1 MKKLCAAA
9 IFGLWLLFSIG
20 CSSTPPGTISVN
32 DAQKPERL
40 GQNVVV
46 VGMAETK
53 TSMSTFR
60 MFQLFNDQKAIWV
73 ELPPSKE
80 MPPQGVNVRVSGTL
94 QQKDYNVIG
103 KVYCIQASEV
113 KME

>member
-1 MKKLCAAA
+1 MKKLCTGA
-9 IFGLWLLFSIG
+9 ILGLWLLFAIG
-20 CSSTPPGTISVN
+20 CSSTPSGTISVS
-32 DAQKPERL
+32 DAQKPERV

-60 MFQLFNDQKAIWV
+60 MFQLFNGQKAIWV
-73 ELPPSKE
+73 ELEPSTE
-80 MPPQGVNVRVSGTL
+80 MPPQGVDVRVSGTL
-94 QQKDYNVIG
+94 QQKNYNVIG
-103 KVYCIQASEV
+103 KVYCIQDAKV

>member
-1 MKKLCAAA
+1 MKRLCAAA
-9 IFGLWLLFSIG
+9 ILGLWLLVSLG
-20 CSSTPPGTISVN
+20 CSSTPPGTVSVT
-32 DAQKPERL
+32 DVQKPERV

-60 MFQLFNDQKAIWV
+60 MFQLFNEQKAIWV
-73 ELPPSKE
+73 ELEPAIE
-80 MPPQGVNVRVSGTL
+80 MPPQGVNVRVTGTL

-103 KVYCIQASEV
+103 KVYCIQAKKV
-113 KME
+113 AME